1 MQPNMITSMFLSLGN
16 VSKDEMI
23 WQFGEQRLHAG
34 FKHMDERLG
43 QSKWLA
49 GDEFTAAETMSVY
62 AMTTQR
68 YFGPRVSLAGY
79 DNILRWLK
87 DCSER
92 PGYQKAMEKGDP
104 EMKPLLGADAPE
116 VGMIEGGGVNSSHWK
131 K

>member
-1 MQPNMITSMFLSLGN
+1 MTSMFLTLGN

-23 WQFGEQRLHAG
+23 AQFAEGRLHAG

-49 GDEFTAAETMSVY
+49 GKEFTAAETMSVY
-62 AMTTQR
+62 ALTTQR

-92 PGYQKAMEKGDP
+92 PAYQKAMEKGDP
-104 EMKPLLGADAPE
+104 EMKLLLRADAPE
-116 VGMIEGGGVNSSHWK
+116 VGMMESGGSQSSHWK